1 MPYPPC
7 SYFILIF
14 KAVQLVLV
22 STKKRL
28 LYIVSV
34 KSIFGDTMRVYN
46 FSPGPSVLPLPV
58 LERAASEM
66 TDTNGT
72 GQSVME
78 MSHRS
83 KDFKPIIEK
92 TEALLRELMGIPANY
107 KVLFLQGGAS
117 LQFSMVPLNLA
128 AGEEPGKGKKAA
140 YIDTGIWADKAV
152 KEAKKYAV
160 AEVRASS
167 KDKSYTY
174 IPSAPAPAQ
183 DDAYYHITLNN
194 TIVGTKWDK
203 LPDTGSVPLVSDVS
217 SSILSEPLDVSKFG
231 IIYAGAQKNLGP
243 AGTTVVIIREDLIG
257 KAPAWT
263 PVMLR
268 YDTHAGEGSMYNTPP
283 CYGIYIIGLVLE
295 WVKGLG
301 GVDAIAKLN
310 REKAQLFYDYLDS
323 CELFYSPVDKQY
335 RSLMNI
341 PFVTTEQD
349 EAKKSEIETRFVK
362 EAAAAGLINLAGHRL
377 VGGMR
382 ASIYNAMPIEG
393 VKALIGFMEKF
404 KV

>member
-1 MPYPPC
+1 
-7 SYFILIF
+7 LR
-14 KAVQLVLV
+14 KL
-22 STKKRL
+22 
-28 LYIVSV
+28 SV
-34 KSIFGDTMRVYN
+34 EIAAHAADIGDKMRVLN
-46 FSPGPSVLPLPV
+46 FSPGPSALPLPV
-58 LERAASEM
+58 LERAAAEM

-117 LQFSMVPLNLA
+117 LQFSMIPLNLA
-128 AGEEPGKGKKAA
+128 AGDAPGKGKKVS
-140 YIDTGIWADKAV
+140 YIDTGVWSDKAI
-152 KEAKKYAV
+152 KEAKKYAAV
-160 AEVRASS
+160 EVRASS
-167 KDKSYTY
+167 KDKAYTY
-174 IPSAPAPAQ
+174 IPQAPAPGA

-203 LPDTGSVPLVSDVS
+203 IPNTGSVPLVSDVS
-217 SSILSEPLDVSKFG
+217 SCILSEPLDVGKFG
-231 IIYAGAQKNLGP
+231 ILYAGAQKNLGP

-257 KAPAWT
+257 KAPDWV

-268 YDTHAGEGSMYNTPP
+268 YDTHSAEGSMYNTPP

-295 WVKGLG
+295 WLKNLG
-301 GVDAIAKLN
+301 GVDAIGKLN
-310 REKAQLFYDYLDS
+310 REKAELFYNYLDNS
-323 CELFYSPVDKQY
+323 KFFYSPVEKPY

-341 PFVTTEQD
+341 PFVTREKD
-349 EAKKSEIETRFVK
+349 ETKKGELETRFVK
-362 EAAAAGLINLAGHRL
+362 EAAAVGLLNLAGHRL

-382 ASIYNAMPIEG
+382 ASIYNAMTIEG
-393 VKALIGFMEKF
+393 VKALINFMEKF
-404 KV
+404 EKV